1 MNQDVKN
8 FIKKIKSDKFTVSDL
23 EVLSEVIETYLS
35 DKDEVSAQS
44 QYKTFED
51 FENAA
56 HTFMVDL
63 YENDEL
69 KVFMAAL
76 RKCSETDFAEKEKLL
91 SDIQQN
97 IRVAAETRDELN
109 SIQMGH
115 EDDVDQDD
123 YDVLEDRNE
132 DAYSDA
138 MDQIKLY
145 WSRAHNSI

>member
-35 DKDEVSAQS
+35 DKDEATTQS

-56 HTFMVDL
+56 HSFMVDL
-63 YENDEL
+63 YEDDEL
-69 KVFMAAL
+69 KVFMASL
-76 RKCSETDFAEKEKLL
+76 RKCGADFAEKEKLL
-91 SDIQQN
+91 SNIQQN

-109 SIQMGH
+109 NIQMGD
-115 EDDVDQDD
+115 EDDADATTSSATRAATTSI
-123 YDVLEDRNE
+123 RN
-132 DAYSDA
+132 AGA
-138 MDQIKLY
+138 AGRKTK
-145 WSRAHNSI
+145 

>member
-8 FIKKIKSDKFTVSDL
+8 FIKKIKSDKFIVSDL

-35 DKDEVSAQS
+35 DKDKASAQG

-56 HTFMVDL
+56 HSFMVDL

-69 KVFMAAL
+69 KVFMASL
-76 RKCSETDFAEKEKLL
+76 RKCSQIDFAEKEKLL

-97 IRVAAETRDELN
+97 IRIAAETRDELN